1 MKKVFL
7 IFLYLSALTAL
18 SQEDNILKL
27 IRGTGIDKYSD
38 ITYKSKSTH
47 PELDDVTNYFFDLRD
62 CKCFEGSPFMVGLKN
77 KKTKNLIVNLQ
88 GGGACWSGFF
98 ECKEDVTIEEFESIE
113 DDLKNTNEKALW
125 STIFIPYCDGS
136 NYLGD
141 NVVDYDQDGKIDHWH
156 WGIRHLS
163 AGFNLVQSELDNLEK
178 IFITGCSAGGY
189 GTFSAMLM
197 ARLKF
202 PNARIYVL
210 NESGPGISD
219 GNKNGIWDLVRENWG
234 MEEWF
239 PSQVDKSKCSLLPLY
254 SWILEHDLLIKIAM
268 FSSFQDAVLADEFL
282 DISGRLFKKRLL
294 KDTEIIHQQFPDR
307 FKRFFI
313 KGDSHC
319 VEDYLYEIGGMNYS
333 DWVGFF
339 VNDKAEWND
348 IIE

>member
-1 MKKVFL
+1 
-7 IFLYLSALTAL
+7 
-18 SQEDNILKL
+18 
-27 IRGTGIDKYSD
+27 
-38 ITYKSKSTH
+38 
-47 PELDDVTNYFFDLRD
+47 
-62 CKCFEGSPFMVGLKN
+62 MVGLKN

-210 NESGPGISD
+210 NVSGPGISD

-282 DISGRLFKKRLL
+282 DISGRSFKKRLL